1 MSAVS
6 FSYCYVDGV
15 VSSITLGKA
24 NNLFNLILNGYRCQD
39 VYVEPSAA
47 RYLEFAGRG
56 STNRFYFARKG
67 KALALMAI
75 KNQAGETLRAPT
87 NPSQMLAATG
97 GVLAIS
103 TLVTVFSWIPFA
115 VGFTMLR
122 NGNVEGGVGDA
133 VYASIAT
140 GVIYFVYKVK
150 QTFAFREQMSNLDGI
165 AEGSLE
171 QIGIQE
177 FGVAGQQV

>member
-1 MSAVS
+1 
-6 FSYCYVDGV
+6 
-15 VSSITLGKA
+15 
-24 NNLFNLILNGYRCQD
+24 
-39 VYVEPSAA
+39 
-47 RYLEFAGRG
+47 
-56 STNRFYFARKG
+56 
-67 KALALMAI
+67 
-75 KNQAGETLRAPT
+75 
-87 NPSQMLAATG
+87 
-97 GVLAIS
+97 LAIS

-122 NGNVEGGVGDA
+122 NGDLKGGVGDA

-165 AEGSLE
+165 AEGALE
-171 QIGIQE
+171 QIGTQE